1 MSQNI
6 TLWGASYSGVPSVT
20 LPKTGGGTASFTDVS
35 DTTATA
41 SSVLSGSYF
50 YTSAGSRTQGS
61 VAFATYYVS
70 SSSPSSSQGSNGDI
84 WLKTV

>member
-6 TLWGASYSGVPSVT
+6 TLLGASYSAVPSIL
-20 LPKTGGGTASFTDVS
+20 LPKTGGGQASFTDVS

-41 SSVLSGSYF
+41 SSVLNGSYF
-50 YTSAGSRTQGS
+50 YTAAGTRTQGS
-61 VAFATYYVS
+61 VSFATYYVS
-70 SSSPSSSQGSNGDI
+70 SSNPSGGNNGDI

>member
-1 MSQNI
+1 MD
-6 TLWGASYSGVPSVT
+6 VT
-20 LPKTGGGTASFTDVS
+20 

-41 SSVLSGSYF
+41 SSVLAGSYF
-50 YTSAGSRTQGS
+50 YTAAGTRTQGS

-70 SSSPSSSQGSNGDI
+70 TSNPSGGNNGDI

>member
-6 TLWGASYSGVPSVT
+6 TLLGASYSNVPAVT

-50 YTSAGSRTQGS
+50 YTSAGNRTQGN
-61 VAFATYYVS
+61 VTFATYYVS
-70 SSSPSSSQGSNGDI
+70 TSDPSGGNNGDI
-84 WLKTV
+84 WLKTVS